1 MNPGALDPREPP
13 HGDFVA
19 YVEKIEREQIARAMQ
34 PHRLPQLSTGERAGT
49 DASSDNDRRTLSANE
64 AQRLLQTLKAKS
76 NDGEAPPRGVIIGVA
91 LGLVL
96 IAFGLL
102 AEGGFVLV
110 ILGAVLLWHN
120 LRKLRRSPG
129 NVAGS
134 PQQQVDHTF
143 GQTSGVARRRPGS

>member
-1 MNPGALDPREPP
+1 MNPGVLDPREPP

-49 DASSDNDRRTLSANE
+49 EVSSDNDRGGLSAAE
-64 AQRLLQTLKAKS
+64 AQRLEQTLKAKRA
-76 NDGEAPPRGVIIGVA
+76 DGQAPPRGAIIGVA
-91 LGLVL
+91 LGVAL

-120 LRKLRRSPG
+120 LRKLHRSPG
-129 NVAGS
+129 GAAGS
-134 PQQQVDHTF
+134 PRQQVDHVF
-143 GQTSGVARRRPGS
+143 GQTSAAARRRAGS